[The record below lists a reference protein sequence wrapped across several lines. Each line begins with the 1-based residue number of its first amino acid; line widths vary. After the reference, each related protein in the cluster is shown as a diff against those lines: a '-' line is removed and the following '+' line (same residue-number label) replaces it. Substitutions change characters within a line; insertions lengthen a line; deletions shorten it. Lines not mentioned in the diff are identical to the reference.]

1 MAGST
6 TGASLD
12 PPEGEETPWLLSMRK
27 ALEGVLDDVTNT
39 DMSTAMRF
47 HNVWR
52 RINSALDDN
61 MVRGIHAEL
70 EVERDTPTHEELDVE
85 RDDTSTN
92 SQDKMGHDK
101 KNSLAANSASSDE
114 SAPPSLKKL
123 RRPPFEHDDDTD
135 TKAANSKEKQVLRSP
150 QRCPPPTARRSD
162 PHSKE
167 QQVLR
172 TATVATVLRP
182 ASYVP
187 ATVAMVLP
195 PTSRRPSPPSA
206 AAAARSDAL
215 GPSSADWREEDIFSL
230 VAFLGSFVHGETHIA
245 RVDTLHTIH
254 VVCTVKWSCRVR

>member
-39 DMSTAMRF
+39 DMSTAVCF
-47 HNVWR
+47 HNVFR
-52 RINSALDDN
+52 RINQALDDN
-61 MVRGIHAEL
+61 MVHGMEL

-92 SQDKMGHDK
+92 SQDKMGHDNK
-101 KNSLAANSASSDE
+101 DSLAANSASSDE
-114 SAPPSLKKL
+114 SAPPPLKKL

-150 QRCPPPTARRSD
+150 PRCPP
-162 PHSKE
+162 
-167 QQVLR
+167 R

-187 ATVAMVLP
+187 AK
-195 PTSRRPSPPSA
+195 SRRPAPPSWPPPPPA
-206 AAAARSDAL
+206 PTRVVPREPHEPPPQLRPPIGAKKTSSRS
-215 GPSSADWREEDIFSL
+215 
-230 VAFLGSFVHGETHIA
+230 
-245 RVDTLHTIH
+245 
-254 VVCTVKWSCRVR
+254 

>member
-1 MAGST
+1 
-6 TGASLD
+6 
-12 PPEGEETPWLLSMRK
+12 MRK
-27 ALEGVLDDVTNT
+27 ALEGVFDDVTNT

-61 MVRGIHAEL
+61 MVRAIQAEL

-114 SAPPSLKKL
+114 SAPPPLKKL

-150 QRCPPPTARRSD
+150 QRCTPRP
-162 PHSKE
+162 
-167 QQVLR
+167 
-172 TATVATVLRP
+172 ATVATVLRP

-187 ATVAMVLP
+187 AT
-195 PTSRRPSPPSA
+195 SRRPAPPSVPPPPPA
-206 AAAARSDAL
+206 PTRLVPMEQLRPPIGAKKTSSRS
-215 GPSSADWREEDIFSL
+215 
-230 VAFLGSFVHGETHIA
+230 
-245 RVDTLHTIH
+245 
-254 VVCTVKWSCRVR
+254 